1 MIPSIENIVR
11 LDFLKYLDGKEN
23 QISVRTKQRYL
34 SDINKYVEDYIIKSN
49 IINGLDKFFVTR
61 DIELF
66 LNNRRSSTARATIVN
81 FMNFLKEYGHLSPLK
96 YIELSDY
103 LKSLKPTK
111 VEKQMKFFYD
121 EELAFLLGSKI
132 HYGKKDTEEAKI
144 ILQLILMMSYHLIF
158 EQDHL
163 IKLNW
168 SDVDLENRRIRN
180 LRIDRL
186 AYEWITLNND
196 LCQKL
201 SQLRQNYKIVRIN
214 TPVLTYKGERLDTN
228 KINSLL
234 SILKRKYNWSIL
246 NSSTDIQKIN
256 RSRILQDLNK
266 SEGKATIEIIKITG
280 FTKHTQFE
288 HALEEFLLNEYS
300 KIPSDIS

>member
-11 LDFLKYLDGKEN
+11 FDYLKYLDGKEN
-23 QISVRTKQRYL
+23 QISIRTKQRYL

-49 IINGLDKFFVTR
+49 IIDGLDKFFVTR

-111 VEKQMKFFYD
+111 IEKQMKFFSD
-121 EELAFLLGSKI
+121 EELAFLLSSKI

-144 ILQLILMMSYHLIF
+144 NLQLILMMSYHLIF

-168 SDVDLENRRIRN
+168 ADVDLENRRIRN
-180 LRIDRL
+180 LRVDRL
-186 AYEWITLNND
+186 AYEWISLNND

-201 SQLRQNYKIVRIN
+201 SQFKQNDRIIKTN
-214 TPVLTYKGERLDTN
+214 TPVLTYKGGRLDTN

-266 SEGKATIEIIKITG
+266 SQGKATIEIIKITG

-288 HALEEFLLNEYS
+288 HSLEEFLLNEYS
-300 KIPSDIS
+300 KLSSDI